1 MKFKHYINEKATLVI
16 GAVGVILKAKNT
28 GKILVLQRAQKTMDG
43 GTQTIT
49 VSGKVDGDESLKQA
63 AIREIKEE
71 TRYTDKL
78 KLKLLDIFKDKNDK
92 PEFKEIFEFYTY
104 IATVPYEF
112 EPRLN
117 WEHRHAFWWNGK
129 DTING
134 EIHFGTKRLLKK
146 YKRRIF
152 KR

>member
-1 MKFKHYINEKATLVI
+1 MRFEQYILEK
-16 GAVGVILKAKNT
+16 GYFGNKGVGVILKAERT
-28 GKILVLQRAQKTMDG
+28 GRILVLQRAIKTMDG

-49 VSGKVDGDESLKQA
+49 ISGKVDGKESLKQA

-78 KLKLLDIFKDKNDK
+78 YLRLLDVFKDNNDK
-92 PEFKEIFEFYTY
+92 PEFNEVFEFYTY

-117 WEHRHAFWWNGK
+117 WEHRHAFWWNGRDK
-129 DTING
+129 ING

-146 YKRRIF
+146 YKKRIF
-152 KR
+152 R